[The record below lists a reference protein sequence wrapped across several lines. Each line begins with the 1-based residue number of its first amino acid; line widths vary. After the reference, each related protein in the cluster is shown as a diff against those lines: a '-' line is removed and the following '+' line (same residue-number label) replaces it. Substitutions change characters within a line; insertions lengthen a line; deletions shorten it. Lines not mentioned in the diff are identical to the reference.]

1 MNEHRPKEGTLADLV
16 IQQVKRIAFRWPG
29 LRGLSRPRYSYNIE
43 PAQLAWLCKAIEDTR
58 TLRDSENTPP
68 GCVVEVGVAR
78 GMTSV
83 FLLEHMR
90 QIGDRRPYI
99 CLDTF
104 SGFTS
109 GDIKHEVMFRGK
121 ISSHFRGFQ
130 YNQKSTFEHNLRK
143 CGFENVIVYECDAGK
158 FDWQRIPLIDVMLL
172 DVDLYLPT
180 KAVLANSFDRWSKCA
195 HVMLDDVCPGGDY
208 DGAMEAYRDF
218 CETKGFPEL
227 KIGNKGGIFVMSF

>member
-1 MNEHRPKEGTLADLV
+1 MNQYRPKEGTLADLV
-16 IQQVKRIAFRWPG
+16 IQEVKRIAFRWPG
-29 LRGLSRPRYSYNIE
+29 LRELSRPRYSYNIE

-58 TLRDSENTPP
+58 TLRGSENTTP

-121 ISSHFRGFQ
+121 MSSHFRGFQ
-130 YNQKSTFEHNLRK
+130 YNQKNIFENNLRK

-180 KAVLANSFDRWSKCA
+180 KAVLANSFDHWSKWA

-218 CETKGFPEL
+218 CEAKGFPEL
-227 KIGNKGGIFVMSF
+227 KIGNKGGIFVMNS